1 MSVFVPCFANACIS
15 THVMLKVN
23 PEYFLTSAKSLQ
35 GGWAEALTTMTWL
48 VCLAWA
54 PSCLNSRMKIQ
65 CQRRS
70 GAESRQR
77 QSNLFSIMLLFCCDK
92 WFYILIVLDRNDTT
106 DSLGG
111 KEKLLLSQECELVT
125 LMSRVKG
132 RLDITN
138 THVSFND
145 MSPAKEDADRFD
157 FKVSFQQLKLL

>member
-1 MSVFVPCFANACIS
+1 
-15 THVMLKVN
+15 
-23 PEYFLTSAKSLQ
+23 
-35 GGWAEALTTMTWL
+35 
-48 VCLAWA
+48 
-54 PSCLNSRMKIQ
+54 MKIQ

-70 GAESRQR
+70 GAESQQR
-77 QSNLFSIMLLFCCDK
+77 RSNLFNLCFCFGASD
-92 WFYILIVLDRNDTT
+92 YIHIVLTRNDTT
-106 DSLGG
+106 DNLGG

-157 FKVSFQQLKLL
+157 FKVSLQQ